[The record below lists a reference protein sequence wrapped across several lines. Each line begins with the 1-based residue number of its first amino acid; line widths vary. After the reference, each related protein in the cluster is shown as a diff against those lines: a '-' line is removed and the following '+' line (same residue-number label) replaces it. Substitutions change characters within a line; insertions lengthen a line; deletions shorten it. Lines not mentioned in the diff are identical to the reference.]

1 MKYSSIILWFLSR
14 ETRDKS
20 YLIALEVNML
30 LVTIIGVGLQRM
42 VCFSTNQ
49 TKVQI
54 LDYRQ
59 TTHKVNVSGILFSFS
74 PKQNGRRT
82 A

>member
-20 YLIALEVNML
+20 YLIAAEVNML

-42 VCFSTNQ
+42 VRFSTNQ

-54 LDYRQ
+54 LDYGQ
-59 TTHKVNVSGILFSFS
+59 TTHKVNVSGNLKFPLRLFQA
-74 PKQNGRRT
+74 PGL
-82 A
+82 

>member
-1 MKYSSIILWFLSR
+1 MKYSTIISWFLSR

-30 LVTIIGVGLQRM
+30 LVTNIGEGLQRM

-49 TKVQI
+49 PKFHI
-54 LDYRQ
+54 LETCKR
-59 TTHKVNVSGILFSFS
+59 HIK
-74 PKQNGRRT
+74 
-82 A
+82 

>member
-1 MKYSSIILWFLSR
+1 MKYSTIISWFLSR

-30 LVTIIGVGLQRM
+30 LVTNIGVGLQRM

-49 TKVQI
+49 LKFQI
-54 LDYRQ
+54 LETGKR
-59 TTHKVNVSGILFSFS
+59 HIK
-74 PKQNGRRT
+74 
-82 A
+82 

>member
-1 MKYSSIILWFLSR
+1 MKYSSIISWFLSR

-54 LDYRQ
+54 LVY
-59 TTHKVNVSGILFSFS
+59 TTHKVNVSGILFSSS